1 MVSMETASS
10 PSRLESHL
18 GYWLRHVSNHV
29 SGAFA
34 RALEELQVSVA
45 EWVVLV
51 RIDEAPRITPGELA
65 ALTGMTRGAISK
77 VLDKL
82 ESKGWIK
89 RQSRQADQRVQDLTL
104 TATGKRLVP
113 KLAEIADT
121 NDRHFFQ
128 ALTSEEQTTLRRLL
142 DKLVQQHAMHGTPIE

>member
-1 MVSMETASS
+1 METDAS

-34 RALEELQVSVA
+34 RALEERQVSVA

-51 RIDEAPRITPGELA
+51 RIDEARRITPGELA
-65 ALTGMTRGAISK
+65 SLTGMTRGAISK

-82 ESKGWIK
+82 EAKGWIK
-89 RQSRQADQRVQDLTL
+89 RESRQQDLRAQDVVL
-104 TATGKRLVP
+104 TGGGKRLVP
-113 KLAEIADT
+113 KLAAIADA
-121 NDRHFFQ
+121 NDHHFFDV
-128 ALTSEEQTTLRRLL
+128 LTAEQQTTLRRLL
-142 DKLVQQHAMHGTPIE
+142 DKIVQHHGMHGTPIE